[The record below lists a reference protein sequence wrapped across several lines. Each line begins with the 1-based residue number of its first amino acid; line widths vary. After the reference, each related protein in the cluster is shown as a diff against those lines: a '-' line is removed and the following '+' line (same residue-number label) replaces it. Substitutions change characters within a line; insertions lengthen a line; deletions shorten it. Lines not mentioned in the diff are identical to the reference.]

1 VIAGMDLQWL
11 AIIPILGLL
20 MWVHEFGHFITAR
33 RAGVVVEEF
42 GFGLPPRIKGW
53 RYNGVLYSINWI
65 PFGAFVR
72 MQGENG
78 EAEGT
83 IGTLGITPGSDGAR
97 HILSGVDQPLPGSP
111 EGSFANKTKLT
122 RAIILAAGSAMNF
135 LMAVIVFAFAYMTGW
150 PTPIPDEV
158 QIAEV
163 AVASPAEAAGLQNG
177 DLVLSVDGQGVGS
190 IEDFQRLVRERV
202 GGSVALEIR
211 RGDQT
216 VQTSMT
222 PRTDP
227 PPGQGAIGVKIQPR
241 TRPVAHP
248 PLNSIW
254 LGFQRATNVILFTLA
269 APLMVIQGSM
279 PGEMLRPIGLPG
291 MAQVTSQAV
300 EATRQSGYLYPLLV
314 MTGTF
319 SAGLAIAN
327 MLPIPAL
334 DGGRLF
340 FIFIEAIRGRRIS
353 PERESLVHFVG
364 IVVLIA
370 LMILIAVNDIQNP
383 FGTVDFGIR

>member
-1 VIAGMDLQWL
+1 VADPSAPRARLSQVIAGMDLQWL
-11 AIIPILGLL
+11 AIIPILSLL
-20 MWVHEFGHFITAR
+20 MLVHELGHFITAR
-33 RAGVVVEEF
+33 RAGVVVQEF
-42 GFGLPPRIKGW
+42 GFGLPPRIVGYEYKG
-53 RYNGVLYSINWI
+53 VIYSLNWI
-65 PFGAFVR
+65 PFGAFVK
-72 MQGENG
+72 MLGE
-78 EAEGT
+78 ED
-83 IGTLGITPGSDGAR
+83 PS
-97 HILSGVDQPLPGSP
+97 SP
-111 EGSFANKTKLT
+111 GSFASKGKLT
-122 RAIILAAGSAMNF
+122 RSIILAAGSAMNF
-135 LMAVIVFAFAYMTGW
+135 VTAIIVFAIAYMTGW

-163 AVASPAEAAGLQNG
+163 AQASPADAAGLRSG
-177 DLVLSVDGQGVGS
+177 DIVLSVDGQRVGS

-202 GGSVALEIR
+202 GGSVALEVQ
-211 RGDQT
+211 RGDQML
-216 VQTSMT
+216 QTSMT

-241 TRPVAHP
+241 TRPVAYG
-248 PLNSIW
+248 PLESIW
-254 LGFQRATNVILFTLA
+254 LGFKRAVNVIIFTLA
-269 APLMVIQGSM
+269 APWMVIQGSL

-383 FGTVDFGIR
+383 FGAVDFGIR

>member
-1 VIAGMDLQWL
+1 MDLQWL

-20 MWVHEFGHFITAR
+20 MLVHEWGHFVTAR
-33 RAGVVVEEF
+33 RAGIVVEEF

-53 RYNGVLYSINWI
+53 EYNGVLYSLNWI
-65 PFGAFVR
+65 PFGAFVK

-78 EAEGT
+78 EATATEDGVET
-83 IGTLGITPGSDGAR
+83 APVAPSEDLRRKYGNNPIPGDP
-97 HILSGVDQPLPGSP
+97 D
-111 EGSFANKTKLT
+111 GSFGSKSKLT
-122 RAIILAAGSAMNF
+122 RCIVLAAGSAMNF
-135 LMAVIVFAFAYMTGW
+135 LLAVVVFAFAYMTGW
-150 PTPIPDEV
+150 PTPVEV
-158 QIAEV
+158 EIAEV
-163 AVASPAEAAGLQNG
+163 SAESPAQAAGMMAG
-177 DLVLSVDGQGVGS
+177 DVVLAVDGQSVTKV
-190 IEDFQRLVRERV
+190 EEFQRLVREKT
-202 GGSVALEIR
+202 GGSVGLQLR
-211 RGDQT
+211 RGAETIQT
-216 VQTSMT
+216 TMT
-222 PRTDP
+222 PRVDP
-227 PPGQGAIGVKIQPR
+227 PPGQGAIGVKIAAR
-241 TRPVAHP
+241 TMPVAHN
-248 PLNSIW
+248 PLVSIW
-254 LGFQRATNVILFTLA
+254 LGFQRAVSVIGFTLA
-269 APLMVIQGSM
+269 APWMVIQGSL

-300 EATRQSGYLYPLLV
+300 EATRQSGYFYPLLV

-340 FIFIEAIRGRRIS
+340 FIIIEAIRGRRIS

-370 LMILIAVNDIQNP
+370 LMLLIAINDIQNP

>member
-1 VIAGMDLQWL
+1 MDLQWL

-20 MWVHEFGHFITAR
+20 MWVHELGHFITAR
-33 RAGVVVEEF
+33 RAGIVVEEF
-42 GFGLPPRIKGW
+42 GFGLPPRIKGV

-65 PFGAFVR
+65 PFGAFVK

-78 EAEGT
+78 EPSGT
-83 IGTLGITPGSDGAR
+83 IGTFGVVPPSDESVLGR
-97 HILSGVDQPLPGSP
+97 VDNPLPGDP
-111 EGSFANKTKLT
+111 RGSFANKSKLT
-122 RAIILAAGSAMNF
+122 RCIVLAAGSGMNF
-135 LMAVIVFAFAYMTGW
+135 LTAVVVFALGYMTGW
-150 PTPIPDEV
+150 PSPVPNEV

-163 AVASPAEAAGLQNG
+163 AIESPAASAGLMAG
-177 DLVLSVDGQGVGS
+177 DLVVAIDGQPVGS
-190 IEDFQRLVRERV
+190 VEDFQRIVRDRT
-202 GGSVALEIR
+202 GSAIDVEFVRA
-211 RGDQT
+211 DQH
-216 VQTSMT
+216 QHTSMT
-222 PRTDP
+222 PRQNP
-227 PPGQGAIGVKIQPR
+227 PPNQGAIGVKIQPR
-241 TRPVAHP
+241 TRPIAHA
-248 PLNSIW
+248 PLESLY
-254 LGFQRATNVILFTLA
+254 LGFRRAASVIAFTLA
-269 APLMVIQGSM
+269 APVMVFQGSV
-279 PGEMLRPIGLPG
+279 PAEMLRPIGLPG

-300 EATRQSGYLYPLLV
+300 AATRESGYLYPLLV

-340 FIFIEAIRGRRIS
+340 FIIIEAIRGRRIS

-370 LMILIAVNDIQNP
+370 LMLLIAVNDIQNP

>member
-1 VIAGMDLQWL
+1 MDLQWL
-11 AIIPILGLL
+11 AIIPILSLL
-20 MWVHEFGHFITAR
+20 MLVHELGHFITAR
-33 RAGVVVEEF
+33 RAGVVVQEF
-42 GFGLPPRIKGW
+42 GFGLPPRAIGYTYKG
-53 RYNGVLYSINWI
+53 VIYSLNWI
-65 PFGAFVR
+65 PFGAFVK
-72 MQGENG
+72 MLGE
-78 EAEGT
+78 EDPT
-83 IGTLGITPGSDGAR
+83 S
-97 HILSGVDQPLPGSP
+97 
-111 EGSFANKTKLT
+111 EGSFASKSKLT
-122 RAIILAAGSAMNF
+122 RTIILAAGSAMNF
-135 LMAVIVFAFAYMTGW
+135 LTAVIVFAIAYMTGW

-163 AVASPAEAAGLQNG
+163 AVASPAEAAGLRGG
-177 DLVLSVDGQGVGS
+177 DLVLSVDGQRVGS

-202 GGSVALEIR
+202 GSSVALEIR
-211 RGDQT
+211 RGEET

-254 LGFQRATNVILFTLA
+254 LGLQRATNVILFTLA

-383 FGTVDFGIR
+383 FGTVEFGIR

>member
-1 VIAGMDLQWL
+1 MDLQWL
-11 AIIPILGLL
+11 AIVPILSLL
-20 MWVHEFGHFITAR
+20 MLVHELGHFITAR
-33 RAGVVVEEF
+33 RAGVVVQEF
-42 GFGLPPRIKGW
+42 GFGLPPRIYGYEYKS
-53 RYNGVLYSINWI
+53 VIYSLNWI
-65 PFGAFVR
+65 PFGAFVK
-72 MQGENG
+72 MLGE
-78 EAEGT
+78 EDPTA
-83 IGTLGITPGSDGAR
+83 D
-97 HILSGVDQPLPGSP
+97 
-111 EGSFANKTKLT
+111 GSFASKTKLT
-122 RAIILAAGSAMNF
+122 RSIILAAGSAMNF
-135 LMAVIVFAFAYMTGW
+135 ITAVVVFAIAYMTGW

-163 AVASPAEAAGLQNG
+163 AVASPAEAAGLRAG
-177 DLVLSVDGQGVGS
+177 DLVITIDGQRVGS
-190 IEDFQRLVRERV
+190 VEDFQRLVRERV
-202 GGSVALEIR
+202 GGSVALEIQ
-211 RGDQT
+211 RGDQK
-216 VQTSMT
+216 VQTTMT

-241 TRPVAHP
+241 TRPVAYN
-248 PLNSIW
+248 PLESVW
-254 LGFQRATNVILFTLA
+254 LGFKRAVNVIAFTLA
-269 APLMVIQGSM
+269 APLMVIQGSL

-300 EATRQSGYLYPLLV
+300 EATRQSGYFYPLLV

>member
-1 VIAGMDLQWL
+1 VIAGMDLSWI
-11 AIIPILGLL
+11 AIIPILSLL
-20 MWVHEFGHFITAR
+20 MLVHELGHYVTAR
-33 RAGVVVEEF
+33 RSGIVVQEF
-42 GFGLPPRIKGW
+42 GFGLPPRMFGYE
-53 RYNGVLYSINWI
+53 RNGIIYSLNWI
-65 PFGAFVR
+65 PFGAFVK
-72 MQGENG
+72 MLGE
-78 EAEGT
+78 EDPT
-83 IGTLGITPGSDGAR
+83 
-97 HILSGVDQPLPGSP
+97 SP
-111 EGSFANKTKLT
+111 GSFASKTKLT
-122 RAIILAAGSAMNF
+122 RAVVLAAGSFMNF
-135 LMAVIVFAFAYMTGW
+135 ATAVVVFALAFMTGW
-150 PTPIPDEV
+150 PTPIPNEV

-163 AVASPAEAAGLQNG
+163 AADSPASAAGLQAG
-177 DLVLSVDGQGVGS
+177 DLVVGVDGQPVGS
-190 IEDFQRLVRERV
+190 VEDFQALVRQKT
-202 GGSVALEIR
+202 GSAVALEIH

-222 PRTDP
+222 PRVDP
-227 PPGQGAIGVKIQPR
+227 PPGQGAIGVKIRSR
-241 TRPVAHP
+241 TRPVAYN
-248 PLNSIW
+248 PLESIW
-254 LGFQRATNVILFTLA
+254 LGFRRAVSVIAFTLA
-269 APLMVIQGSM
+269 APLMVLQGTM
-279 PGEMLRPIGLPG
+279 QADMLRPIGLPG

-319 SAGLAIAN
+319 SAGLAVAN

-340 FIFIEAIRGRRIS
+340 FIIIEAVRGRRIS

>member
-1 VIAGMDLQWL
+1 MDLQWL

-20 MWVHEFGHFITAR
+20 MLVHELGHFITAR
-33 RAGVVVEEF
+33 RAGIVVQEF
-42 GFGLPPRIKGW
+42 GFGLPPKMIGYEHK
-53 RYNGVLYSINWI
+53 GVLYSLNWI
-65 PFGAFVR
+65 PFGAFVK
-72 MQGENG
+72 MLGE
-78 EAEGT
+78 EDPTA
-83 IGTLGITPGSDGAR
+83 
-97 HILSGVDQPLPGSP
+97 
-111 EGSFANKTKLT
+111 EGSFASKSKLT
-122 RAIILAAGSAMNF
+122 RGIVLAAGSAMNF
-135 LMAVIVFAFAYMTGW
+135 LLAVVVFAIAYMTGW
-150 PTPIPDEV
+150 PTAVPNEV

-163 AVASPAEAAGLQNG
+163 SAESPAAAAGLMAG
-177 DLVLSVDGQGVGS
+177 DFVLTVDGQTVGS

-202 GGSVALEIR
+202 GGAVALEVQ
-211 RGDQT
+211 RGDQR

-222 PRTDP
+222 PRVDP

-241 TRPVAHP
+241 LRPVAYS
-248 PLNSIW
+248 PLESIG
-254 LGFQRATNVILFTLA
+254 LGFQRAAMVIGFTLA
-269 APLMVIQGSM
+269 APLMVFQGSM

-300 EATRQSGYLYPLLV
+300 EATIESGYLYPLLV

-340 FIFIEAIRGRRIS
+340 FIIIEAIRGRRIS

-370 LMILIAVNDIQNP
+370 LMVLIAVNDIQNP
-383 FGTVDFGIR
+383 FGTVDFGVR

>member
-1 VIAGMDLQWL
+1 MDFQWL
-11 AIIPILGLL
+11 AIIPILSLL
-20 MWVHEFGHFITAR
+20 MLVHELGHYVTAR
-33 RAGVVVEEF
+33 RSGIVVQEF
-42 GFGLPPRIKGW
+42 GFGLPPRIIGYERKGII
-53 RYNGVLYSINWI
+53 YSLNWI
-65 PFGAFVR
+65 PFGAFVK
-72 MQGENG
+72 MLGGEDP
-78 EAEGT
+78 T
-83 IGTLGITPGSDGAR
+83 
-97 HILSGVDQPLPGSP
+97 SP
-111 EGSFANKTKLT
+111 GSFASKTKLT
-122 RAIILAAGSAMNF
+122 RAIVLAAGSFMNF
-135 LMAVIVFAFAYMTGW
+135 LTAVIVFALAFMTGW
-150 PTPIPDEV
+150 PTPVPNEV

-163 AVASPAEAAGLQNG
+163 APASPAEAAGLRSG
-177 DLVLSVDGQGVGS
+177 DLVVGVDGQPVGS
-190 IEDFQRLVRERV
+190 VEDFQKLVRDRV
-202 GGSVALEIR
+202 GASVALDVQ
-211 RGDQT
+211 RGDEKLK
-216 VQTSMT
+216 TSMT

-227 PPGQGAIGVKIQPR
+227 PPGQGAIGVKIQAR
-241 TRPVAHP
+241 TRPVAYN
-248 PLNSIW
+248 PLESIW
-254 LGFQRATNVILFTLA
+254 LGFRRAVSVIAFTLA
-269 APLMVIQGSM
+269 APLMVLQGSM

-319 SAGLAIAN
+319 SAGLAVAN

>member
-1 VIAGMDLQWL
+1 MDLQWL
-11 AIIPILGLL
+11 AIIPILSIL
-20 MWVHEFGHFITAR
+20 MLVHELGHFITAR
-33 RAGVVVEEF
+33 RAGIVVQEF
-42 GFGLPPRIKGW
+42 GFGLPPRAIGYEYKG
-53 RYNGVLYSINWI
+53 VIYSLNWI
-65 PFGAFVR
+65 PFGAFVK
-72 MQGENG
+72 MLGE
-78 EAEGT
+78 EDPTA
-83 IGTLGITPGSDGAR
+83 P
-97 HILSGVDQPLPGSP
+97 
-111 EGSFANKTKLT
+111 GSFASKSKLT
-122 RAIILAAGSAMNF
+122 RSIVLAAGSAMNF
-135 LMAVIVFAFAYMTGW
+135 ALAVVVFAFAYMTGW
-150 PTPIPDEV
+150 PTPIPNEV

-163 AVASPAEAAGLQNG
+163 ATESPAQAAGLLAG
-177 DLVLSVDGQGVGS
+177 DLVVAVDGQAVGS
-190 IEDFQRLVRERV
+190 VEDFQRLVRERV
-202 GGSVALEIR
+202 GGSVALDIQ
-211 RGDQT
+211 RGEQR
-216 VQTSMT
+216 VQTNMT
-222 PRTDP
+222 PRVDP

-241 TRPVAHP
+241 TRPVAHN
-248 PLNSIW
+248 PLESIW
-254 LGFQRATNVILFTLA
+254 LGFRRAVNVIGFTLA
-269 APLMVIQGSM
+269 APWMVIQGSL